1 MTIKKGRPSDGR
13 PEEITQ
19 INDTTAF
26 LDVPVTADGKRP
38 PREPLT
44 PEALGRIVEA
54 LPPLG
59 SARAEILQK
68 YSAVRPEVI
77 ASRGYRQIDDKHLSV
92 LKQLG
97 FSEKHG
103 PGVLVPLYGQDGRI
117 VSCQVRF
124 DDPVTVTDPKSG
136 KRKKLRYLS
145 PDGLD
150 QRVDFPA
157 QQSIEPDTEIWLT
170 EGAKKADALR
180 SHGLYALCL
189 TGVWN
194 WSGKAARKDLQFLD
208 WQQRTAVICYDS
220 DVRENESVSKAR
232 QSLTEF
238 LQGLGA
244 EVKWVTPPGAPDGSK
259 VGIDDFLAAG
269 GSLEDLPVDDPDP
282 DWIGQLVRSETTGA
296 IKVNSANLTLI
307 LQYDERFRDAG
318 SVRYDEFSN
327 VLLLGE
333 RPVTDALVTEIGAE
347 IELTW
352 KLSAIPPAML
362 LSVLMML
369 GRRNGYHPVRDYLK
383 SLRWDRTSR
392 VDGLFSK
399 YFGAK
404 DTEYARAVSRTL
416 MLGAVARIMQPGCKV
431 DLVPILRGKQ
441 GAGKSTGL
449 MALFGESWTG
459 TPTAEWGSKDFLQH
473 LHSGVWC
480 LELAEL
486 SGMRR
491 NEVEHIKQV
500 ITAQSDRFRPP
511 YGRTQE
517 DFPRQTVF
525 VGTTNADEFLKDP
538 TGNRRFLPIGV
549 EAVDVEGLTRDRDHL
564 WAEAFVRHQGGELWH
579 EIPWDEAEEERE
591 AVFEADS
598 WEESVIPW
606 LSTKSPQQT
615 TISEILSE
623 CLEIPLDRHDRASQ
637 TRVGAILHR
646 MGWRSRRVRSGSGR
660 LRVYEPVQPEVE
672 NGRLA
677 QVGPGWTSGTS
688 PSSVQPSQPKSH
700 SGDTYVGRDSDPIY
714 ATHDDLLRVEV
725 AKQVGQVGPVGPSQH
740 RRGFSA
746 VQPPGPT
753 SEVGPDIP
761 VEEEL

>member
-1 MTIKKGRPSDGR
+1 MTTKKGVTPDA
-13 PEEITQ
+13 PQ
-19 INDTTAF
+19 NAQAKNTTDF
-26 LDVPVTADGKRP
+26 LDVPVTTDGQRP

-44 PEALGRIVEA
+44 PEALARIVQA
-54 LPPLG
+54 LPLLSPD
-59 SARAEILQK
+59 RAEILER
-68 YSAVRPEVI
+68 YSAIRPEVI
-77 ASRGYRQIDDKHLSV
+77 ASRGYRLIDDKHLSV

-103 PGVLVPLYGQDGRI
+103 PGVLVPLYGQDGEI

-124 DDPVTVTDPKSG
+124 DDPVTATDPKSG

-145 PDGLD
+145 LDGLD
-150 QRVDFPA
+150 QRVDFPI
-157 QQSIEPDTEIWLT
+157 QQTLEPDAEIWIT

-180 SHGLYALCL
+180 SYGIYSLYL

-194 WSGKAARKDLQFLD
+194 WSGKAARKDLQSLD

-232 QSLTEF
+232 QYLTEF
-238 LQGLGA
+238 LQKLGA
-244 EVKWVTPPGAPDGSK
+244 EVKWVTPPAPPDGSK
-259 VGIDDFLAAG
+259 IGIDDFLAAG
-269 GSLEDLPVDDPDP
+269 GSLEDLPVEDPDP

-296 IKVNSANLTLI
+296 IKVNSCNLTLI
-307 LQYDERFRDAG
+307 LRHDERFRDAG

-333 RPVTDALVTEIGAE
+333 RPVTDVLVTEIGAE
-347 IELTW
+347 IELSW
-352 KLSAIPPAML
+352 KLSAIPSGML
-362 LSVLMML
+362 LSVLLMI
-369 GRRNGYHPVRDYLK
+369 GRKNGFHPVRNYLK
-383 SLRWDRTSR
+383 SLRWDRASR

-399 YFGAK
+399 YFGSK

-416 MLGAVARIMQPGCKV
+416 MLGSVARIMQPGCKV

-449 MALFGESWTG
+449 MALFRESWAG

-491 NEVEHIKQV
+491 SEVEHIKRV
-500 ITAQSDRFRPP
+500 ISAQSDRFRPP

-538 TGNRRFLPIGV
+538 TGNRRFLPIEVG
-549 EAVDVEGLTRDRDHL
+549 AVDVAGLKRDRDQL
-564 WAEAFVRHQGGELWH
+564 WAETIVRFQTGESWH
-579 EIPWDEAEEERE
+579 EIPWEEAENERE
-591 AVFEADS
+591 AVFEADA
-598 WEESVIPW
+598 WEEKIGPW
-606 LSTKSPQQT
+606 LSAKFPQET
-615 TISEILSE
+615 TVSEILEDCLGLLPDRQGRSE
-623 CLEIPLDRHDRASQ
+623 Q
-637 TRVGAILHR
+637 TRVGNILR
-646 MGWRSRRVRSGSGR
+646 RWNWRATQVRSGEGR
-660 LRVYEPVQPEVE
+660 LRVYRPSQPEVVTE
-672 NGRLA
+672 VVTGCDKPVNT
-677 QVGPGWTSGTS
+677 GWE
-688 PSSVQPSQPKSH
+688 QPSQPKSH
-700 SGDTYVGRDSDPIY
+700 SGDTYAGMNPEPVHVTHTQDDPLRIEIREMVG
-714 ATHDDLLRVEV
+714 TVV
-725 AKQVGQVGPVGPSQH
+725 TVVTNQSQ
-740 RRGFSA
+740 RAFPASRPYST
-746 VQPPGPT
+746 T
-753 SEVGPDIP
+753 SEVGTDIP

>member
-1 MTIKKGRPSDGR
+1 MPTENGRPSEGR

-19 INDTTAF
+19 INDSTKF
-26 LDVPVTADGKRP
+26 LDPQVTTDGKRP
-38 PREPLT
+38 KEQLT
-44 PEALGRIVEA
+44 PEGLARIVEA

-59 SARAEILQK
+59 SARAEILQR
-68 YSAVRPEVI
+68 YSAIRPEVI
-77 ASRGYRQIDDKHLSV
+77 ASRGYRQIDDKHLPA

-103 PGVLVPLYGQDGRI
+103 PGVLVPLYGKDGEI

-124 DDPVTVTDPKSG
+124 DDPVTITDPKSG

-157 QQSIEPDTEIWLT
+157 QQSIEPDAEIWLA

-180 SHGLYALCL
+180 SRGLYALGL

-194 WSGKAARKDLQFLD
+194 WSGKAARKDLQSLD
-208 WQQRTAVICYDS
+208 WKGRTAVCCFDS
-220 DVRENESVSKAR
+220 DVEENKSVAKAR
-232 QSLTEF
+232 HALTGF
-238 LQGLGA
+238 LQELGA

-307 LQYDERFRDAG
+307 LQHDERFRDAG

-352 KLSAIPPAML
+352 KLSAIPPGML

-369 GRRNGYHPVRDYLK
+369 GRRNGFHPVRDYLK
-383 SLRWDRTSR
+383 LLRWDRTSR

-449 MALFGESWTG
+449 MALFGKSWTG

-491 NEVEHIKQV
+491 SEVEHIKRV

-517 DFPRQTVF
+517 DFLRQTIF
-525 VGTTNADEFLKDP
+525 AGTTNADEFLKDP
-538 TGNRRFLPIGV
+538 TGNRRFLPLEVG
-549 EAVDVEGLTRDRDHL
+549 AVDVEGLIKDRDQF
-564 WAEAFVRHQGGELWH
+564 WAEALVRYQGGESWH
-579 EIPWDEAEEERE
+579 EIPWDDAEEERE
-591 AVFEADS
+591 AVFEADA
-598 WEESVIPW
+598 WEERIGPW
-606 LSTKSPQQT
+606 ISAKFPQET
-615 TISEILSE
+615 TVSEILE
-623 CLEIPLDRHDRASQ
+623 DCLELTPDRHGRPEQ
-637 TRVGAILHR
+637 TRVGAILR
-646 MGWRSRRVRSGSGR
+646 RWNWRPKQVRSGEAR
-660 LRVYEPVQPEVE
+660 VRVYRPTQPQVVTEDVTGCDKPV
-672 NGRLA
+672 NT
-677 QVGPGWTSGTS
+677 GWE
-688 PSSVQPSQPKSH
+688 QPSQPNLH
-700 SGDTYVGRDSDPIY
+700 SAHIYEEKKTNPMHVTHTQYDPLHIEVGKMDG
-714 ATHDDLLRVEV
+714 TVV
-725 AKQVGQVGPVGPSQH
+725 TVVTNQSQ
-740 RRGFSA
+740 RAFPASQRYGT
-746 VQPPGPT
+746 T
-753 SEVGPDIP
+753 SEVEADDIP
-761 VEEEL
+761 VEDI